1 MSSGLDSTKNETEVH
16 NVVLQL
22 ERHRRKLLCFL
33 TSVTDKSKRK
43 EKMLRFDRR
52 LIHHFDWV
60 MLLMLLL
67 VSAMALTNLYSSTW
81 NGTGAVST
89 VLLKQSYLF
98 CAGLV
103 MIFVLMVVDYGE
115 LETFGYVLYIGIVL
129 LLLYTNFFVHT
140 TINGSQRWINL
151 GFFRL
156 QPSEPAKLIL
166 VLVLASCY
174 SKKEVDNGYRLRDL
188 IMPGALTAIP
198 FVLILIQPDLGTA
211 LMLGILFVS
220 MTAFVKLR
228 WSTVGILGA
237 FGAAGGFIGWKFLL
251 KDYQRRRIET
261 FLNPEGDPMNH
272 GYQIMQSKIAV
283 GSGRI
288 FGKGFMEG
296 TQGHLHFLPERHTD
310 FAFSVWGEEWGF
322 VGTLFFLSCYFFLL
336 LWGINIA
343 MTARDKFGVLLAFGL
358 VMLIFWQAVINLF
371 MIMGFLPVVGIPLPL
386 FSYGGSSLLTTL
398 LAVGILMNIRMRR
411 FQNQQ

>member
-1 MSSGLDSTKNETEVH
+1 
-16 NVVLQL
+16 
-22 ERHRRKLLCFL
+22 
-33 TSVTDKSKRK
+33 
-43 EKMLRFDRR
+43 MLRFDRR
-52 LIHHFDWV
+52 LVHHFDWV

-67 VSAMALTNLYSSTW
+67 VAGMALANLYSSTW
-81 NGTGAVST
+81 NGEGGASPVF
-89 VLLKQSYLF
+89 LKQLYLF
-98 CAGLV
+98 CAGVLFIL
-103 MIFVLMVVDYGE
+103 MLMVVDYKE
-115 LETFGYVLYIGIVL
+115 METFGYILYIGIIL
-129 LLLYTNFFVHT
+129 LLLYTNFFVHSVAGT
-140 TINGSQRWINL
+140 QRWINL

-174 SKKEVDNGYRLRDL
+174 SRKEVAGGYRLRDL
-188 IMPGALTAIP
+188 VMPVVLTAVP

-211 LMLGILFVS
+211 LMLAILFVS
-220 MTAFVKLR
+220 MTVFVQLR
-228 WSTVGILGA
+228 WSSIGILGA
-237 FGAAGGFIGWKFLL
+237 LGVACGFIGWKFLL

-283 GSGRI
+283 GSGGI

-310 FAFSVWGEEWGF
+310 FAFSVWAEEWGF
-322 VGTLFFLSCYFFLL
+322 AGALFFLSCYFFIL
-336 LWGINIA
+336 LWGINIS

-371 MIMGFLPVVGIPLPL
+371 MIMGFLPVVGIPLPM

-398 LAVGILMNIRMRR
+398 LCVGILMNIRMRR
-411 FQNQQ
+411 FQAQQ

>member
-1 MSSGLDSTKNETEVH
+1 
-16 NVVLQL
+16 
-22 ERHRRKLLCFL
+22 
-33 TSVTDKSKRK
+33 
-43 EKMLRFDRR
+43 MLRFDRR
-52 LIHHFDWV
+52 LVHHFDWV

-67 VSAMALTNLYSSTW
+67 VAGMALANLYSSTW
-81 NGTGAVST
+81 SGGDTASPVFFKQLYLYIIGTAFI
-89 VLLKQSYLF
+89 LL
-98 CAGLV
+98 LV
-103 MIFVLMVVDYGE
+103 CVDYKE
-115 LETFGYVLYIGIVL
+115 LESLGYLMYAGVLL
-129 LLLYTNFFVHT
+129 LLLYTNFFVHSIAGT
-140 TINGSQRWINL
+140 QRWINL
-151 GFFRL
+151 GVFHL
-156 QPSEPAKLIL
+156 QPSEPAKLVL

-174 SKKEVDNGYRLRDL
+174 SRTEAPDGYRIRDL
-188 IMPGALTAIP
+188 IKPGILTAIP

-211 LMLGILFVS
+211 LMLAILFVS
-220 MTAFVKLR
+220 MTIFVKLR
-228 WSTVGILGA
+228 WSTLAILGGVGLA
-237 FGAAGGFIGWKFLL
+237 SVVIGWKFLL

-283 GSGRI
+283 GSGQM

-310 FAFSVWGEEWGF
+310 FAFSVWAEEWGF
-322 VGTLFFLSCYFFLL
+322 AGALFFLGCYFFML

-398 LAVGILMNIRMRR
+398 FAVGILMNIRMRR
-411 FQNQQ
+411 FQNQK

>member
-1 MSSGLDSTKNETEVH
+1 
-16 NVVLQL
+16 
-22 ERHRRKLLCFL
+22 
-33 TSVTDKSKRK
+33 
-43 EKMLRFDRR
+43 MLRFDRR
-52 LIHHFDWV
+52 LVHHFDWV

-67 VSAMALTNLYSSTW
+67 VSGMALLNLYSSTW
-81 NGTGAVST
+81 NGGGSVSPA
-89 VLLKQSYLF
+89 LLKQSYLF
-98 CAGLV
+98 CAGLIV
-103 MIFVLMVVDYGE
+103 ILLLMAVDYSE
-115 LETFGYVLYIGIVL
+115 METLGYILYVGIVL

-140 TINGSQRWINL
+140 IAGTQRWINL

-166 VLVLASCY
+166 VMVLASCY
-174 SKKEVDNGYRLRDL
+174 SRKEVTDGYRLRDL
-188 IMPGALTAIP
+188 LVPGALTAVP

-211 LMLGILFVS
+211 LMLGVLFVS
-220 MTAFVKLR
+220 MTVFVRLR
-228 WSTVGILGA
+228 WSTIGILGSL
-237 FGAAGGFIGWKFLL
+237 GAVVGFIGWKFLL

-283 GSGRI
+283 GSGKI

-310 FAFSVWGEEWGF
+310 FAFSVWAEEWGF

-411 FQNQQ
+411 FQSRQ